1 MRLVVPHSEVITDE
15 AGWTWLQPRP
25 ASTRVRHTLGT
36 FGLAAL
42 IVAGGATWYLLPP
55 PYPLPVTLLV
65 ATVGVWLLVG
75 IAFGAGSRVA
85 LSDVGLYVQDGGSA
99 AQLGWSAIAGVT
111 AVSAGGR
118 WRIRIDDGTRA
129 RTTRA
134 AFDIAVAR
142 RWLALVLAEADRRRL
157 DPVAMPDGAG
167 FTGRSPAPRP
177 PS

>member
-1 MRLVVPHSEVITDE
+1 MRLVVPHSEVTTDE

-36 FGLAAL
+36 FCLAAL
-42 IVAGGATWYLLPP
+42 IVIGGATWYLLPP
-55 PYPLPVTLLV
+55 PYPLPATLLV
-65 ATVGVWLLVG
+65 VAVGVWLFVG

-85 LSDVGLYVQDGGSA
+85 LSDIGLYVQDGGSA
-99 AQLGWSAIAGVT
+99 AQLGWSAIVGVT
-111 AVSAGGR
+111 AVSAGRR
-118 WRIRIDDGTRA
+118 WRIRIDDGSRS

-134 AFDIAVAR
+134 AFDVAVAR

-157 DPVAMPDGAG
+157 DPVVLPDGAG
-167 FTGRSPAPRP
+167 FTGRSRAPRP